1 MSRGLTILSEAAQMC
16 NETVKARGIRMSKQF
31 QHRPAFCAVTAAF
44 LALVLNSATVAAP
57 QAQPAGPQAIDF
69 ADHQG
74 YISIFDGKTLTG
86 WEGQPGL
93 WRVED
98 GSIVG
103 ETAKD
108 MFVSWAFPNTFLL
121 YRGITAKDFDLKLE
135 IKVENGGGSGIQYR
149 SSVGTQAGQAPG
161 KANEGRDPRYSM
173 IGPQAD
179 FWYPV
184 SEQAKDYSGQ
194 LYSQNTGLGTI
205 VLRGQVVHSLA
216 GRAPQLVGL
225 IGDRGKLG
233 ALVNDGAWNQ
243 YTIIA
248 RGGVILHILNG
259 QLMAVLVDDDPASSN
274 NVSGLFG
281 LQVEGVPCKVSF
293 RNLWLRKIN

>member
-1 MSRGLTILSEAAQMC
+1 MSEQFP
-16 NETVKARGIRMSKQF
+16 IRRAS
-31 QHRPAFCAVTAAF
+31 CAVAAAF
-44 LALVLNSATVAAP
+44 VAMVLNSAAVAGTR
-57 QAQPAGPQAIDF
+57 AQPGNQQAMDF
-69 ADHQG
+69 ANHEG
-74 YISIFDGKTLTG
+74 YTSIFDGSTLAG

-98 GSIVG
+98 GAIVG
-103 ETAKD
+103 ETARD
-108 MFVSWAFPNTFLL
+108 MFASYAFPNTFLI

-135 IKVENGGGSGIQYR
+135 IKVEKGGGSGIQYR
-149 SSVGTQAGQAPG
+149 SSVGTQPGQAAG
-161 KANEGRDPRYSM
+161 KANEGRDPRWSM

-179 FWYPV
+179 FWFPV
-184 SEQAKDYSGQ
+184 NEQAKDYSGQ
-194 LYSQNTGLGTI
+194 LYSQNTGLGI
-205 VLRGQVVHSLA
+205 IAWRGQVVHSLA
-216 GRAPQLVGL
+216 GKGPQLLGL

-233 ALVNDGAWNQ
+233 AYVNDGAWNQ

-281 LQVEGVPCKVSF
+281 LQIEGVPCKVSF

>member
-1 MSRGLTILSEAAQMC
+1 M
-16 NETVKARGIRMSKQF
+16 
-31 QHRPAFCAVTAAF
+31 
-44 LALVLNSATVAAP
+44 VLNSAALAAAQTQP
-57 QAQPAGPQAIDF
+57 GSQQAMDF
-69 ADHQG
+69 ANHQD
-74 YISIFDGKTLTG
+74 YTSIFDGRTLAD

-98 GSIVG
+98 GAIVG
-103 ETAKD
+103 ETAKE
-108 MFVSWAFPNTFLL
+108 MFAPYAFPNTFLI
-121 YRGITAKDFDLKLE
+121 YRGITARDFDLKLE
-135 IKVENGGGSGIQYR
+135 IKVEKGGGSGIQYR
-149 SSVGTQAGQAPG
+149 SSVGTQPGQAAG
-161 KANEGRDPRYSM
+161 KANEGRDPRWSM

-179 FWYPV
+179 FWFPV
-184 SEQAKDYSGQ
+184 NEQAKDYSGQ
-194 LYSQNTGLGTI
+194 LYSQNTGLGI
-205 VLRGQVVHSLA
+205 IAWRGQVVHSLA
-216 GRAPQLVGL
+216 GKGTQLLGL

-233 ALVNDGAWNQ
+233 AYVNDGAWNQ

-281 LQVEGVPCKVSF
+281 LQIEGVPSKVSF

>member
-1 MSRGLTILSEAAQMC
+1 MSEQVPNRRAS
-16 NETVKARGIRMSKQF
+16 S
-31 QHRPAFCAVTAAF
+31 AVSAAF
-44 LALVLNSATVAAP
+44 LAMVLNSAALAAAQTQP
-57 QAQPAGPQAIDF
+57 GSQQAMDF
-69 ADHQG
+69 ANHQD
-74 YISIFDGKTLTG
+74 YTSIFDGRTLAD

-98 GSIVG
+98 GAIVG
-103 ETAKD
+103 ETTKE
-108 MFVSWAFPNTFLL
+108 MFAPNAFPNTFLI
-121 YRGITAKDFDLKLE
+121 YRGITARDFDLKLE
-135 IKVENGGGSGIQYR
+135 IKVEKGGGSGIQYR
-149 SSVGTQAGQAPG
+149 SSVGTQPGQAAG
-161 KANEGRDPRYSM
+161 KANEGRDPRWSM

-179 FWYPV
+179 FWFPV
-184 SEQAKDYSGQ
+184 NEQAKDYSGQ
-194 LYSQNTGLGTI
+194 LYSQNTGLGI
-205 VLRGQVVHSLA
+205 IAWRGQVVHSLA
-216 GRAPQLVGL
+216 GKGTQLLGL

-233 ALVNDGAWNQ
+233 AYVNDGAWNQ

-281 LQVEGVPCKVSF
+281 LQIEGVPSKVSF

>member
-1 MSRGLTILSEAAQMC
+1 MSELFPNRRAS
-16 NETVKARGIRMSKQF
+16 
-31 QHRPAFCAVTAAF
+31 CAVVAAF
-44 LALVLNSATVAAP
+44 LAMVLNSAAVAAA
-57 QAQPAGPQAIDF
+57 QAQPGSQQATDF
-69 ADHQG
+69 ANHQG
-74 YISIFDGKTLTG
+74 YTSIFDGRTLAG

-98 GSIVG
+98 GAIVG

-108 MFVSWAFPNTFLL
+108 MFAPWAFPNTFLI

-135 IKVENGGGSGIQYR
+135 IKVEKGGGSGIQYR
-149 SSVGTQAGQAPG
+149 SSVGTQPGQAAG
-161 KANEGRDPRYSM
+161 KANEGRDPRWSM

-179 FWYPV
+179 FWFPV
-184 SEQAKDYSGQ
+184 NEQAKDYSGQ
-194 LYSQNTGLGTI
+194 LYSQNTGLGI
-205 VLRGQVVHSLA
+205 IAWRGQVVHSLA
-216 GRAPQLVGL
+216 GKGPQLLGL

-233 ALVNDGAWNQ
+233 AYVNDGAWNQ

-281 LQVEGVPCKVSF
+281 LQIEGVPCKVSF

>member
-1 MSRGLTILSEAAQMC
+1 MSEQVPNRRAS
-16 NETVKARGIRMSKQF
+16 S
-31 QHRPAFCAVTAAF
+31 AVSAAF
-44 LALVLNSATVAAP
+44 LAMVLNSAALAAAQTQP
-57 QAQPAGPQAIDF
+57 GSQQAMDF
-69 ADHQG
+69 ANHQD
-74 YISIFDGKTLTG
+74 YTSIFDGRTLAD

-98 GSIVG
+98 GAIVG
-103 ETAKD
+103 ETAKE
-108 MFVSWAFPNTFLL
+108 MFAPYAFPNTFLI
-121 YRGITAKDFDLKLE
+121 YRGITARDFDLKLE
-135 IKVENGGGSGIQYR
+135 IKVEKGGGSGIQYR
-149 SSVGTQAGQAPG
+149 SSVGTQPGHAAG
-161 KANEGRDPRYSM
+161 KANEGRDPRWSM

-179 FWYPV
+179 FWFPV
-184 SEQAKDYSGQ
+184 NEQAKDYSGQ
-194 LYSQNTGLGTI
+194 LYSQNTGLGI
-205 VLRGQVVHSLA
+205 IAWRGQVVHSLA
-216 GRAPQLVGL
+216 GKGTQLLGL

-233 ALVNDGAWNQ
+233 AYVNDGAWNQ

-281 LQVEGVPCKVSF
+281 LQIEGVPSKVSF

>member
-1 MSRGLTILSEAAQMC
+1 MSEQFR
-16 NETVKARGIRMSKQF
+16 IR
-31 QHRPAFCAVTAAF
+31 RAFCAVAAAL
-44 LALVLNSATVAAP
+44 LAVVLNSAAAAVA
-57 QAQPAGPQAIDF
+57 QAQTGSQQATDF

-74 YISIFDGKTLTG
+74 YISVFDGKTLSG
-86 WEGQPGL
+86 WDGQPGL

-98 GSIVG
+98 GAIVG
-103 ETAKD
+103 ETAKE
-108 MFVSWAFPNTFLL
+108 MFAPWAFPNTFLI
-121 YRGITAKDFDLKLE
+121 YRGTTAKDFDLKLE
-135 IKVENGGGSGIQYR
+135 IKLEKGGGSGIQYR
-149 SSVGTQAGQAPG
+149 SSVGTQPGQVPG
-161 KANEGRDPRYSM
+161 KANEGRDPRWSM

-179 FWYPV
+179 FWFPIN
-184 SEQAKDYSGQ
+184 EQAKDYSGQ
-194 LYSQNTGLGTI
+194 LYSQNTGLGI
-205 VLRGQVVHSLA
+205 VAWRGQVVHSLA
-216 GRAPQLVGL
+216 DKAPQLVGL

-233 ALVNDGAWNQ
+233 AFVKDGNWNQ

-281 LQVEGVPCKVSF
+281 LQLEGVPCKVSF

>member
-1 MSRGLTILSEAAQMC
+1 MSE
-16 NETVKARGIRMSKQF
+16 QF
-31 QHRPAFCAVTAAF
+31 PNRRASSAVSAAF
-44 LALVLNSATVAAP
+44 LAMVLNSAALAAAQTQP
-57 QAQPAGPQAIDF
+57 GSQQAMDF
-69 ADHQG
+69 ANHQD
-74 YISIFDGKTLTG
+74 YTSIFDGRTLAD

-98 GSIVG
+98 GAIVG
-103 ETAKD
+103 ETAKE
-108 MFVSWAFPNTFLL
+108 MFAPYAFPNTFLI
-121 YRGITAKDFDLKLE
+121 YRGITARDFDLKLE
-135 IKVENGGGSGIQYR
+135 IKVEKGGGSGIQYR
-149 SSVGTQAGQAPG
+149 SSVGTQPGHAAG
-161 KANEGRDPRYSM
+161 KANEGRDPRWSM

-179 FWYPV
+179 FWFPV
-184 SEQAKDYSGQ
+184 NEQAKDYSGQ
-194 LYSQNTGLGTI
+194 LYSQNTGLGI
-205 VLRGQVVHSLA
+205 IAWRGQVVHSLA
-216 GRAPQLVGL
+216 GKGTQLLGL

-233 ALVNDGAWNQ
+233 AYVNDGAWNQ

-281 LQVEGVPCKVSF
+281 LQIEGVPSKVSF

>member
-1 MSRGLTILSEAAQMC
+1 MSEQVPNRRAS
-16 NETVKARGIRMSKQF
+16 S
-31 QHRPAFCAVTAAF
+31 AVSAAF
-44 LALVLNSATVAAP
+44 LAMVLNSAALAAAQTQP
-57 QAQPAGPQAIDF
+57 GSQQAMDF
-69 ADHQG
+69 ANHQD
-74 YISIFDGKTLTG
+74 YTSIFDGRTLAD

-98 GSIVG
+98 GAIVG
-103 ETAKD
+103 ETAKE
-108 MFVSWAFPNTFLL
+108 MFAPYAFPNTFLI
-121 YRGITAKDFDLKLE
+121 YRGITARDFDLKLE
-135 IKVENGGGSGIQYR
+135 IKVEKGGGSGIQYR
-149 SSVGTQAGQAPG
+149 SSVGTQPGQAAG
-161 KANEGRDPRYSM
+161 KANEGRDPRWSM

-179 FWYPV
+179 FWFPV
-184 SEQAKDYSGQ
+184 NEQAKDYSGQ
-194 LYSQNTGLGTI
+194 LYSQNTGLGI
-205 VLRGQVVHSLA
+205 IAWRGQVVHSLA
-216 GRAPQLVGL
+216 GKGTQLLGL

-233 ALVNDGAWNQ
+233 AYVNDGAWNQ

-281 LQVEGVPCKVSF
+281 LQIEGVPSKVSF

>member
-1 MSRGLTILSEAAQMC
+1 
-16 NETVKARGIRMSKQF
+16 MSKQF
-31 QHRPAFCAVTAAF
+31 PNRRLFCAVAAAF
-44 LALVLNSATVAAP
+44 LAVELNSAVGAAA
-57 QAQPAGPQAIDF
+57 QAQPDGQQAIDF
-69 ADHQG
+69 ANHQG
-74 YISIFDGKTLTG
+74 YTSIFDGRTLAG

-93 WRVED
+93 WRAED
-98 GSIVG
+98 GAIVG
-103 ETAKD
+103 ETTSS
-108 MFVSWAFPNTFLL
+108 MFAPYAFPNTFLI

-135 IKVENGGGSGIQYR
+135 IKVEKGGGSGIQYR
-149 SSVGTQAGQAPG
+149 SSVGTQPGQAAG
-161 KANEGRDPRYSM
+161 KANEGRDPHWSM

-179 FWYPV
+179 FWFPV
-184 SEQAKDYSGQ
+184 NEQAKDYSGQ

-205 VLRGQVVHSLA
+205 AWRGQVVHSLA
-216 GRAPQLVGL
+216 GKGPQLLGR

-233 ALVNDGAWNQ
+233 AYVNDGAWNQ

-281 LQVEGVPCKVSF
+281 LQIEGVPCKVSF

>member
-1 MSRGLTILSEAAQMC
+1 M
-16 NETVKARGIRMSKQF
+16 NEQF
-31 QHRPAFCAVTAAF
+31 PNRRTFCALAAAL
-44 LALVLNSATVAAP
+44 LAMVQISATVAVAQEQP
-57 QAQPAGPQAIDF
+57 GSQQALDF
-69 ADHQG
+69 ANHQG
-74 YISIFDGKTLTG
+74 YTSIFDGRTLAR

-98 GSIVG
+98 GAIVG
-103 ETAKD
+103 ETSSD
-108 MFVSWAFPNTFLL
+108 MFAPYAFPNTFLI

-135 IKVENGGGSGIQYR
+135 IKVEKGGGSGIQYR
-149 SSVGTQAGQAPG
+149 SSVGTQPSQPAG
-161 KANEGRDPRYSM
+161 KANEGRDPRWSM

-179 FWYPV
+179 FWFPV
-184 SEQAKDYSGQ
+184 NEQAKDYSGQ
-194 LYSQNTGLGTI
+194 LYSQNTGLGI
-205 VLRGQVVHSLA
+205 VAWRGQVVHSLA
-216 GRAPQLVGL
+216 GKGPQLLGL

-233 ALVNDGAWNQ
+233 ASVNDGAWNQ

-274 NVSGLFG
+274 NVPGLFG